1 MSLTRLE
8 IERETEMRSTF
19 LLGLAGLASLVV
31 QTRAL
36 AQTATYSDVLV
47 VINEN
52 SAASDSIGSYFASAR
67 SIPSQNIA
75 RISVP
80 TSEEIDSLQFE
91 DLRSQV
97 ESILVG
103 RGLTDQ
109 INFIVTTKGVPLKVK
124 RVSQFNNSSVESE
137 LSLILGPYAS
147 NIGGY
152 GRIVSPYYGK
162 REDFTRA
169 KFGLYLVTRL
179 DGYTVV
185 DVKAMIDRAETIP
198 VTVPANGTFVLD
210 QDPTW
215 SATVPYLNSNMTKA
229 AAALS
234 DRSLSVVTD
243 STTLYLTQ
251 QTNVLGYVS
260 WGSNDRN
267 AASYTTNAIPQNT
280 YVNGAIAE
288 TYVSTSGRT
297 FTSPVVYGQSVI
309 ADLIAEGVTAVKGYT
324 YEPYSSAMADV
335 SILFPMYADGYTVA
349 ESYYAASYY
358 LSWMDVVVG
367 DPKYRIS
374 SVRLPGDAQGTDT
387 TQSNPLPVQLT
398 SFTAEANQN
407 GVTLKWHTATETN
420 CAGFEVERR
429 QLAVGDWQKIAFVTG
444 AGTSATPKPYAF
456 EDSNVGTGRYV
467 YRLKQVDSDGR
478 YEYFGNVEIEIDAL
492 PQSLVLSDN
501 YPNPFNPSTNLEFR
515 VRSSDQTKLV
525 VCDMLGRELSVLF
538 DGIAEAGRVYRM
550 QFDGGDFAS
559 GTYFAVIES
568 GNQRIVK
575 RMVMVK

>member
-1 MSLTRLE
+1 
-8 IERETEMRSTF
+8 MRSAV
-19 LLGLAGLASLVV
+19 LLGLAGLASLVLRTV
-31 QTRAL
+31 AL

-67 SIPSQNIA
+67 SIPSKNIA

-124 RVSQFNNSSVESE
+124 RVSQFHNSSVESE

-169 KFGLYLVTRL
+169 AFGLYLVTRL
-179 DGYTVV
+179 DGYTVA
-185 DVKAMIDRAETIP
+185 DVKALIDRAETIP
-198 VTVPANGTFVLD
+198 ATVPANGSFVLD

-215 SATVPYLNSNMTKA
+215 TASVPYLNSNMTKA

-309 ADLIAEGVTAVKGYT
+309 ADLIAEGVTAAKGYV

-335 SILFPMYADGYTVA
+335 SILFPMYADGFTVA

-387 TQSNPLPVQLT
+387 TQSNPLPVQLM

-429 QLAVGDWQKIAFVTG
+429 GVSGQLSVVSGDWQRVGFVAG
-444 AGTSATPKPYAF
+444 AGNSAMPKPYAF

-492 PQSLVLSDN
+492 PQGLALSDN

-515 VRSSDQTKLV
+515 VQSSEQTKLV

-550 QFDGGDFAS
+550 EFDGRDFAS
-559 GTYFAVIES
+559 GTYLAVIES

>member
-1 MSLTRLE
+1 M
-8 IERETEMRSTF
+8 
-19 LLGLAGLASLVV
+19 ASLVV
-31 QTRAL
+31 PTGAL

-52 SAASDSIGSYFASAR
+52 SVASDSIGSYFASAR
-67 SIPSQNIA
+67 GIPSQNIA

-91 DLRSQV
+91 DLRSKV

-179 DGYTVV
+179 DGYTVA

-198 VTVPANGTFVLD
+198 ATVPANGMFVLD

-243 STTLYLTQ
+243 STTLFLTQ
-251 QTNVLGYVS
+251 QANVLGYVS

-267 AASYTTNAIPQNT
+267 APSYATNAIPQNT

-309 ADLIAEGVTAVKGYT
+309 ADLVAEGVTAAKGYV

-358 LSWMDVVVG
+358 LSWMDVIVG

-374 SVRLPGDAQGTDT
+374 AVRLPGDAQGTDT

-429 QLAVGDWQKIAFVTG
+429 GVSGQWSVASNQWSVISGQWEKIGFIAG
-444 AGTSATPKPYAF
+444 AGNSATPKPYAF
-456 EDSNVGTGRYV
+456 EDSNVGAGRYV
-467 YRLKQVDSDGR
+467 YRLKQVDNDGR

-492 PQSLVLSDN
+492 PQGLVLSDN

-515 VRSSDQTKLV
+515 VRNAKRARLV
-525 VCDMLGRELSVLF
+525 VCDIVGREVAVLF
-538 DGIAEAGRVYRM
+538 DGLAEAGRAYRM
-550 QFDGGDFAS
+550 QFDGRDVSS
-559 GTYFAVIES
+559 GTYFAVLES
-568 GNQRIVK
+568 GSQRIVK
-575 RMVMVK
+575 RMLMIK